1 MNIHLIRTGNVDD
14 ITYTGVYEFLKQTSG
29 PYTFYIQDVPEEID
43 VLDKV
48 EFVELGDDRFH
59 IQDKMKAASKLSQ
72 LPRDGSKS
80 RSRNRCALSGRP
92 RGNLRKFGL
101 SRIAVRELGLRGEIP
116 GLIKSSW

>member
-1 MNIHLIRTGNVDD
+1 MAKKSVVKRN
-14 ITYTGVYEFLKQTSG
+14 LKTQKLTELHRIKRQSLKKISNDESLSIQERIEAQT
-29 PYTFYIQDVPEEID
+29 
-43 VLDKV
+43 
-48 EFVELGDDRFH
+48 
-59 IQDKMKAASKLSQ
+59 KLSQ
-72 LPRDGSKS
+72 MPRDGSRS